1 MLAKSFISCWTHQ
14 PASIGAR
21 SPLLVQFKTE
31 MRATLLINIQPV
43 IQVVAVYASTRTGK
57 RAGNAMEIFIIRQ
70 PAQVTRNAFQTIVTM
85 ESVTLWSPDTTVEHL
100 MTVLITTVFART
112 TYVIEPQV
120 DTATIVHNVILVLLA
135 TEYIPWIF
143 KGHGPAFGM
152 RTIIHV
158 TKIHSVNQVIV
169 HSTTPN
175 LLYKG
180 IVWIQ
185 PAVLV

>member
-1 MLAKSFISCWTHQ
+1 MLAKSFNSCWTHQ

-31 MRATLLINIQPV
+31 IRATPLINIKPV

-70 PAQVTRNAFQTIVTM
+70 PAQVNSNAFQTIVTM
-85 ESVTLWSPDTTVEHL
+85 VNVKLWSPNTTVEHL
-100 MTVLITTVFART
+100 MTVLITKVFART

-120 DTATIVHNVILVLLA
+120 DTATIARNVILVHLA
-135 TEYIPWIF
+135 KEYIPWVI

-152 RTIIHV
+152 RAIIHV
-158 TKIHSVNQVIV
+158 AKVHSVNQVIV
-169 HSTTPN
+169 TTITV
-175 LLYKG
+175 LLCKG